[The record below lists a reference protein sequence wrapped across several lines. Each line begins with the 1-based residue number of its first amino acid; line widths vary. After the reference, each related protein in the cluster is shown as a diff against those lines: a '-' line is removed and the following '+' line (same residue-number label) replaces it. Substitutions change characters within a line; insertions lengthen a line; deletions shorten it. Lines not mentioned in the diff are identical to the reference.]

1 MASTVPAYDKGS
13 QGTIA
18 VTVGTGSPWTTLP
31 SVFAGYMKTT
41 WSFGVRSSN
50 TVTTTI
56 ATAEE
61 EP

>member
-1 MASTVPAYDKGS
+1 MASTVTAYDKGGQAS
-13 QGTIA
+13 A
-18 VTVGTGSPWTTLP
+18 VTVGAGSPWTTLP

-41 WSFGVRSSN
+41 RNFGVRSSN